1 MRFLTLTLWLSLGLL
16 LVPGSALAQG
26 FPPDL
31 IVRIRDAGD
40 AGIGGV
46 TVIVRDQG
54 SSREVGRAT
63 TDEEG
68 RAEFVGIEEP
78 AVRVLI
84 QGQAAGITLYQP
96 GEDAEGIRLSFD
108 TRPAQLD
115 LRVEADG
122 MVLPDPET
130 MIDPDP
136 SLADEEV
143 ERIDVAATIQALPEA
158 PAAPIVV
165 EPAATVRPAAAPIA
179 GPTLPGPAVET
190 EPLPAQSPAWLG
202 WLLVVLFVGMC
213 GVGAFAYQ
221 RWGRS

>member
-16 LVPGSALAQG
+16 LVPSAALAQG

-31 IVRIRDAGD
+31 IVRIRDAND
-40 AGIGGV
+40 TGIGGI
-46 TVIVRDQG
+46 TVIVRDQA
-54 SSREVGRAT
+54 SSREVGRTT
-63 TDEEG
+63 TDGEG

-78 AVRVLI
+78 AVRVFI
-84 QGQAAGITLYQP
+84 QGQAAGIALYQP
-96 GEDAEGIRLSFD
+96 GEDAEGVRLSFE

-115 LRVEADG
+115 LRIEADG

-165 EPAATVRPAAAPIA
+165 EPAATVRPAAPIA
-179 GPTLPGPAVET
+179 VPALPVAAVET